1 MYEQL
6 PGDEGDIQT
15 SHCTNGFQRDIGDIG
30 TSQCTNGFQGTY
42 KHLSVRTASMGHT
55 DIIPALGS
63 GGLGSE
69 SVRQLECWAAGALGA
84 LCTGSIR
91 HWSIMQWSVR
101 QRQRWAESVSG
112 SRSIRETKGG
122 AA

>member
-15 SHCTNGFQRDIGDIG
+15 SHCTNGFQRDIGDIRTSQCTNGFQRDIGDIG

-42 KHLSVRTASMGHT
+42 KHLSVRTASMGHAG
-55 DIIPALGS
+55 IIPALGS

-69 SVRQLECWAAGALGA
+69 SVRQLECWAAETSGS
-84 LCTGSIR
+84 GSI
-91 HWSIMQWSVR
+91 
-101 QRQRWAESVSG
+101 G
-112 SRSIRETKGG
+112 SFV
-122 AA
+122 